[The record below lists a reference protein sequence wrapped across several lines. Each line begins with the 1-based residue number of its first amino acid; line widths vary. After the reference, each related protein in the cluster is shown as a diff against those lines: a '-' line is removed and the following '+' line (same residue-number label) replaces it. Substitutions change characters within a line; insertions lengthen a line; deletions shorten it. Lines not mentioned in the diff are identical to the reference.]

1 VKFFLNYIRTYFS
14 SIQFSSIFA
23 PLLLHQSTCPCVRFL
38 CSGRNRHSKPH
49 AARASVLITRKHAN
63 VHKKDFH
70 FRCLRDMNEDKL
82 SEAER
87 LTLELTSNPDRENL
101 VTLIV
106 DGDLRIIHEQD
117 LRRVQSSF
125 EKMDRDRSM
134 SLSREDF
141 RALARINNAN
151 VERALAFFDN
161 ILGKMDFNHDGEV
174 SYKEFLRYFVITALF
189 DAQMSRVP
197 VIPTSAVSGDII
209 LMLFIEFRSAFKS
222 KVWDFENLMNAQ

>member
-1 VKFFLNYIRTYFS
+1 
-14 SIQFSSIFA
+14 
-23 PLLLHQSTCPCVRFL
+23 
-38 CSGRNRHSKPH
+38 
-49 AARASVLITRKHAN
+49 
-63 VHKKDFH
+63 
-70 FRCLRDMNEDKL
+70 MNEDKL

-141 RALARINNAN
+141 RALAKINNAN
-151 VERALAFFDN
+151 VERALAFFDTHLTFWVRW
-161 ILGKMDFNHDGEV
+161 ILTTTVKCLIKNFC
-174 SYKEFLRYFVITALF
+174 A
-189 DAQMSRVP
+189 
-197 VIPTSAVSGDII
+197 I
-209 LMLFIEFRSAFKS
+209 L
-222 KVWDFENLMNAQ
+222 

>member
-1 VKFFLNYIRTYFS
+1 
-14 SIQFSSIFA
+14 
-23 PLLLHQSTCPCVRFL
+23 
-38 CSGRNRHSKPH
+38 
-49 AARASVLITRKHAN
+49 
-63 VHKKDFH
+63 
-70 FRCLRDMNEDKL
+70 MNEDKL

-125 EKMDRDRSM
+125 EKMDRDRSK

-174 SYKEFLRYFVITALF
+174 SDKEFLRYFVITALF

-197 VIPTSAVSGDII
+197 VISPSAVSGDII

>member
-1 VKFFLNYIRTYFS
+1 
-14 SIQFSSIFA
+14 
-23 PLLLHQSTCPCVRFL
+23 
-38 CSGRNRHSKPH
+38 
-49 AARASVLITRKHAN
+49 
-63 VHKKDFH
+63 
-70 FRCLRDMNEDKL
+70 MNEDKL

-106 DGDLRIIHEQD
+106 NGDLRIIHEQD

-125 EKMDRDRSM
+125 EKMDRDRSR

-141 RALARINNAN
+141 KTLAKINNAN
-151 VERALAFFDN
+151 VERALEFFDK

-174 SYKEFLRYFVITALF
+174 SEKEFLRYFVITALF
-189 DAQMSRVP
+189 DAQLSRVP
-197 VIPTSAVSGDII
+197 VISPSAVSGDII